1 MVGLL
6 IFYLYYVSV
15 YIFTSTGKKKKVD
28 NLSFNKEKNHKELK
42 PIKNVQILV
51 FMFKNKNVYLKS
63 LIELMEN
70 YLGITILQTVI
81 DEGQGRNGCYQDWFV
96 LI

>member
-1 MVGLL
+1 
-6 IFYLYYVSV
+6 
-15 YIFTSTGKKKKVD
+15 
-28 NLSFNKEKNHKELK
+28 
-42 PIKNVQILV
+42 
-51 FMFKNKNVYLKS
+51 MFKNKNAYLKS

-96 LI
+96 LIWIS